1 MHCFDNIILKIL
13 FVCFF
18 YLTSDSAH
26 AAYVTERQRVVN
38 EYVDTYSVQ
47 CPLSTKPNNEPVLVD
62 SIYWVNENLSYNKID
77 QDVNIP
83 DNLIDKAKLNIKI
96 SPGLNYVSCGYLFNN
111 LYIRIKMWNI
121 VFVGKFK
128 CLFFTIISSL
138 IM

>member
-18 YLTSDSAH
+18 YLSDSAH
-26 AAYVTERQRVVN
+26 AAYVTERQRVIN
-38 EYVDTYSVQ
+38 EYVDTFSIQ
-47 CPLSTKPNNEPVLVD
+47 CPLSIKPNNEPVLVD

-83 DNLIDKAKLNIKI
+83 DNLIDKAKLNIKV

-121 VFVGKFK
+121 AFVGE
-128 CLFFTIISSL
+128 FFLVKISIKS
-138 IM
+138 INSI